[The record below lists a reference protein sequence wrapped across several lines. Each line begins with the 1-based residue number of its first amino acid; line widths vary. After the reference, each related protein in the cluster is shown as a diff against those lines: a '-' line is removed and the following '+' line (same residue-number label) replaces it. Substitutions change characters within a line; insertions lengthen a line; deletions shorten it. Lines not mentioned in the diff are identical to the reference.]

1 MDYIEVLLK
10 EFGNKKG
17 KKNDDNEDDGD
28 QNIRK
33 ACDFAS
39 KYKFRIDFYLFRYL
53 ENEIHKTSLKMNE
66 ADMIKKKYELILDM
80 LKKERLN
87 YTKQINKM
95 EMFEADQMKEI
106 ASLEKDYEEAVEFRD
121 EIRGEQKEWEDHFT
135 QELKLRHTKVTETKK
150 IVKEKKDIF
159 NSLETIFSKTETDR
173 KTGSDSERG
182 SMISKPSTKKGSSLW
197 PSTAEVTHFHNSL
210 TRGGVQYYLSV
221 CRSDQ

>member
-1 MDYIEVLLK
+1 M
-10 EFGNKKG
+10 
-17 KKNDDNEDDGD
+17 
-28 QNIRK
+28 
-33 ACDFAS
+33 
-39 KYKFRIDFYLFRYL
+39 FRYL

-135 QELKLRHTKVTETKK
+135 QELKFRHTKVTETKK

-210 TRGGVQYYLSV
+210 TREGVQYFTCLSV
-221 CRSDQ
+221 GQISEIRSVFPLLKF